1 MLPSSPTGQ
10 ILNPDLPVVS
20 IALDLE
26 REQGAPHTHPRA
38 QLLYSIEGVM
48 RVITRLGTWL
58 VPSSQAVWIPSMIEH
73 QVIATEAIA
82 IRSIYVDPAW
92 SGGLPADCCVIAVS
106 PLLRE
111 LILRAV
117 KIGNSYPPLGPERR
131 LMEVIVDE
139 LRQMHR
145 APLHL
150 PMSRHPKVRKVIDA
164 LVERPAD
171 SGKIEDWAKRVGTS
185 ARTLS
190 RLFVKETGMSF
201 GSWRRRLRLMEAIER
216 LGQGESVTRVA
227 FELGYQSS
235 SAFAAMFRSEL
246 GVSPKCYGLQDPG

>member
-1 MLPSSPTGQ
+1 MLSPSSTGQ
-10 ILNPDLPVVS
+10 ILNADLPVVS
-20 IALDLE
+20 VAFDLE

-38 QLLYSIEGVM
+38 QLLYSVQGVM
-48 RVITRLGTWL
+48 RVMTTRGTWL

-73 QVIATEAIA
+73 QVIATEAIS

-92 SGGLPADCCVIAVS
+92 SGNLPTDCCVIALN

-117 KIGNSYPPLGPERR
+117 KIGNSYPPVGPERR

-139 LRQMHR
+139 LRQMQR
-145 APLHL
+145 APFYL
-150 PMSRHPKVRKVIDA
+150 PMSGHPKVRKVIDA
-164 LVERPAD
+164 LVEQPAD

-201 GSWRRRLRLMEAIER
+201 GAWRRRLRLMEAIER

-227 FELGYQSS
+227 FELGYQSG

-246 GVSPKCYGLQDPG
+246 GVSPKSYSLLERG